1 MTASKNRYDNP
12 DRINALLAYNIMDTE
27 EEVEFN
33 ELVKLASRML
43 NMPVSLISLLDSQ
56 RQWFKAKV
64 GLDLVE
70 TPIGIAFCRYAIEE
84 EQVFMIEDVT
94 QDERFKHNPVVKV
107 NGGAGDVRFYAGT
120 QLTTPEGYNVG
131 TLCVMDTKPGVLTDY
146 QKDALTILGKQ
157 VVKHFELR
165 KTLDSLNQSY
175 KKIEEQHEQLS
186 ELYKFKEKVFAIIS
200 HDLRAPIA
208 NVEQILALYRTG
220 AITAEEFEQFVNTL
234 ERQTKDTSSILDNL
248 LNWSGNHHPERVKS
262 DVFEVVQSVKS
273 TLQNDAKRKQIEL
286 MISPVGNERGAKLD
300 REGLK
305 IVLRNL
311 IKNSIKFCNTG
322 GQIRISVLLTGKEW
336 LFTVA
341 DNGVGFDEATRLKL
355 FDEQQH
361 ITTYGTANEKGT
373 GLGLLVCKNIVE
385 QNGGRIWAEG
395 RVGEGATFYF
405 TIPAETVAF

>member
-1 MTASKNRYDNP
+1 MNSIKNRYDNP

-27 EEVEFN
+27 EEQEFN
-33 ELVKLASRML
+33 ELVNLASKML

-70 TPIGIAFCRYAIEE
+70 TPVGIAFCRYAIEE
-84 EQVFMIEDVT
+84 EQVFEIADMYS
-94 QDERFKHNPVVKV
+94 DERFRNNPLVKV
-107 NGGAGDVRFYAGT
+107 NGDAGDIRFYAGT

-131 TLCVMDTKPGVLTDY
+131 TLCVMDTKPGTLTDY
-146 QKDALTILGKQ
+146 QKEALTILGKQ

-165 KTLDSLNQSY
+165 KTLHQLNLSY
-175 KKIEEQHEQLS
+175 KKIEEQHEQLT

-220 AITAEEFEQFVNTL
+220 AITADEFEQFVNTL
-234 ERQTKDTSSILDNL
+234 EKQTKDTSAILDNL
-248 LNWSGNHHPERVKS
+248 LNWSGNHRPELVKS
-262 DVFEVVQSVKS
+262 DVFELIQAVKT
-273 TLQNDAKRKQIEL
+273 TLQNDARRKQIEL
-286 MISPVGNERGAKLD
+286 TLSPLGNDRMARLD

-322 GQIRISVLLTGKEW
+322 GRIRISALLADKEW

-355 FDEQQH
+355 FDDQQH

-395 RVGEGATFYF
+395 RPGEGATFYF
-405 TIPAETVAF
+405 TIPA